1 MADST
6 LKKLE
11 NLIDFTAQRQKV
23 LNLNIANVNTENYKR
38 KDVEFNQILSDNL
51 NNQLKVTNPK
61 HFPINLEAEN
71 NSTTITNDNSTEI
84 SSGINNVNIDEE
96 MAEVAKNTILFKF
109 ASRKLNGYFK
119 NIQEVIKGERS

>member
-1 MADST
+1 MAIST

-51 NNQLKVTNPK
+51 NSQLKVTNPK
-61 HFPINLEAEN
+61 HFPINLETEN
-71 NSTTITNDNSTEI
+71 NSTAITNDNSTEI

-109 ASRKLNGYFK
+109 ASRKLNSYFK
-119 NIQEVIKGERS
+119 NIQEVIKGGRS